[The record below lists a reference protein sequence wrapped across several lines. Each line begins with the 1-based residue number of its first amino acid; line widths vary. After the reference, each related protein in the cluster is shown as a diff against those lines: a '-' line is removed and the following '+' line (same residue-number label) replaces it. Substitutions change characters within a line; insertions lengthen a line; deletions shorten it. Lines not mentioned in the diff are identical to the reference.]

1 MTLSLA
7 VTFVGRPA
15 RKVNFVT
22 MKKIHLIGTDEDKT
36 LCGYSVSPQR
46 PRQERT
52 PVTFTDKGQTNY
64 RWNDNVCRRCLSY
77 TL

>member
-1 MTLSLA
+1 MTLGIA

-15 RKVNFVT
+15 RKVNFVA

-52 PVTFTDKGQTNY
+52 PVTFINKMDYK
-64 RWNDNVCRRCLSY
+64 WNANVCRQCLSY